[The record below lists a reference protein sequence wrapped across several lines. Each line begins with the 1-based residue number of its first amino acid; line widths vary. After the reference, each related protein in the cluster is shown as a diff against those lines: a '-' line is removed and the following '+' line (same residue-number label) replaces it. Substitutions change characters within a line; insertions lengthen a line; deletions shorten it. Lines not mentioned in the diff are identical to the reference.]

1 MENGGCGYVL
11 KPMIMKDELFVPG
24 EKMPTAPQVSCKENI
39 ERRKLCTT
47 FFRQILLNKVS
58 KIFSFRFCI

>member
-24 EKMPTAPQVSCKENI
+24 EKMPTAPQVSCKEN
-39 ERRKLCTT
+39 
-47 FFRQILLNKVS
+47 FV
-58 KIFSFRFCI
+58 